1 MAKCAEFEMLVIV
14 QAGIVIV
21 SACNTAL
28 AGSYVRAS
36 ALEVM
41 VYSSVYGDFI

>member
-1 MAKCAEFEMLVIV
+1 MAKCAEMLAV
-14 QAGIVIV
+14 QAGTMIV
-21 SACNTAL
+21 SVCNNAL
-28 AGSYVRAS
+28 AGSYVCAS